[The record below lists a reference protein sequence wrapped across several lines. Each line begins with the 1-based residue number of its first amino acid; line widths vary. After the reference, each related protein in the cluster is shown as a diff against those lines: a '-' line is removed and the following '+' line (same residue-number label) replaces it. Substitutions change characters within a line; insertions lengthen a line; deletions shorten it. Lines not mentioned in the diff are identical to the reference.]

1 MLLLLGSLL
10 DSIDPVEPPDDAR
23 LGGFEMSRPV
33 RWVEHKTI
41 FDKIKERAKEHHQHI
56 ARLRAGKAAKRKA
69 RAIEDK
75 AARIVIEHPADAE
88 SQFMD
93 LMRQWA
99 AFNPVAVG
107 PQDTTLEQLFAAEIA
122 FRVRAIQQQ
131 IEAEMDE
138 EEAIIALLLA

>member
-10 DSIDPVEPPDDAR
+10 DVQATSDGESR

-41 FDKIKERAKEHHQHI
+41 FDKIKERAQEQHKHI
-56 ARLRAGKAAKRKA
+56 ARLRASKAAKKKA
-69 RAIEDK
+69 REIEDK
-75 AARIVIEHPADAE
+75 AARIVIERPADAE
-88 SQFMD
+88 SQFME

>member
-10 DSIDPVEPPDDAR
+10 DVQATSEGESR

-41 FDKIKERAKEHHQHI
+41 FDKIKERAQEKHQHI
-56 ARLRAGKAAKRKA
+56 ARLKASKAAKRKA

-75 AARIVIEHPADAE
+75 AARIVIERPADAE
-88 SQFMD
+88 SQFME